1 MYIARINTSS
11 DYSNLLMMNDSL
23 DLVLYMVVIFCLMV
37 EIDLKLLNDG
47 SPIYKACDY
56 IDVLVIG

>member
-37 EIDLKLLNDG
+37 EIDLKLLSDG
-47 SPIYKACDY
+47 SPIYRACDY
-56 IDVLVIG
+56 INVLVKG